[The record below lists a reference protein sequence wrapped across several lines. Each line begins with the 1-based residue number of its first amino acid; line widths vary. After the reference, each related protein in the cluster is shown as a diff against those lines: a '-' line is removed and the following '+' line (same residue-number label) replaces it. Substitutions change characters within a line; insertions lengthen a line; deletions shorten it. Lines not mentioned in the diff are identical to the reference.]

1 MDKKKMLL
9 YVQAALCIL
18 WAALMAAAAVH
29 IYSDGLA
36 YRAQGHPEAWIYTRE
51 KAVAAIG
58 RYLPL
63 LLLAAVT
70 NIACVITGARD
81 EAQDKPVSDPVLAD
95 MYKKER
101 GQEPGTEAGSSD
113 QKKLRLARAVLFVI
127 AAVFIVAGI
136 MNGSMEDV
144 FIKAVNICSECI
156 GLG

>member
-51 KAVAAIG
+51 KAAAAIG

-70 NIACVITGARD
+70 NIACVITGTRD
-81 EAQDKPVSDPVLAD
+81 EEQDRPVSDPVLTAI
-95 MYKKER
+95 YKKER
-101 GQEPGTEAGSSD
+101 EQAPGAAGRTD
-113 QKKLRLARAVLFVI
+113 TKKLRLVRMALFAA
-127 AAVFIVAGI
+127 AAVFIAAGV

>member
-18 WAALMAAAAVH
+18 WAALMAAAAVR
-29 IYSDGLA
+29 IFSDGLA

-51 KAVAAIG
+51 KAAAVIG

-63 LLLAAVT
+63 LLLAVIT

-81 EAQDKPVSDPVLAD
+81 ENQDRPVSDPVLAD
-95 MYKKER
+95 IYKKER
-101 GQEPGTEAGSSD
+101 GQGPGTAAGSAD
-113 QKKLRLARAVLFVI
+113 PKKISLVRAALFVI
-127 AAVFIVAGI
+127 AAVFIAAGI
-136 MNGSMEDV
+136 MNGSMEDM

>member
-1 MDKKKMLL
+1 MDKKKTLL

-51 KAVAAIG
+51 KAAAAIG

-70 NIACVITGARD
+70 NIACVVTG
-81 EAQDKPVSDPVLAD
+81 AQDKAQDRPVSDPVLAD

-101 GQEPGTEAGSSD
+101 GQEPGTAAGSAD
-113 QKKLRLARAVLFVI
+113 PKKLRLARAALFVI
-127 AAVFIVAGI
+127 AAVFIAAGI

>member
-9 YVQAALCIL
+9 YVQAALCVL
-18 WAALMAAAAVH
+18 WAVLMAAAAVH

-51 KAVAAIG
+51 KAAAAIG

-70 NIACVITGARD
+70 NIACVVTGARD
-81 EAQDKPVSDPVLAD
+81 KAQDRPVSDPVLAD

-101 GQEPGTEAGSSD
+101 GQEAETAAGSAD
-113 QKKLRLARAVLFVI
+113 PKKIRLARAALLII
-127 AAVFIVAGI
+127 AAVFIAAGI
-136 MNGSMEDV
+136 MNGSMEDL

>member
-51 KAVAAIG
+51 KAAAAIG

-81 EAQDKPVSDPVLAD
+81 EAQSRPASDQVLAD
-95 MYKKER
+95 VYKKER
-101 GQEPGTEAGSSD
+101 GKEPGTAAGSAD
-113 QKKLRLARAVLFVI
+113 QKKLRFARAALFII